1 MATRIAFLSVVAA
14 AAVFIAAV
22 VSPAE
27 VHAEKCYA
35 PVDPKLNINN
45 NKPGTA
51 CYRQMVKVR
60 KLEFDPRFDCTKSIR
75 LEWVREMEIADRMGC
90 KL

>member
-1 MATRIAFLSVVAA
+1 MATRIAFSSVFAA
-14 AAVFIAAV
+14 AAIFIAAV
-22 VSPAE
+22 FSPAE
-27 VHAEKCYA
+27 GHAEKCYA
-35 PVDPKLNINN
+35 PVDPKLNTNN

-75 LEWVREMEIADRMGC
+75 LAWVREMEIADRMGC